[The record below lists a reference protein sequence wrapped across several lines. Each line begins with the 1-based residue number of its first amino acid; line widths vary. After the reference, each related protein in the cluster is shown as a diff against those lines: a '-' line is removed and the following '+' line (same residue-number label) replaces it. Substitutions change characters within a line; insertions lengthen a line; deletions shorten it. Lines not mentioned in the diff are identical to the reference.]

1 MIFFNQQV
9 LWKTKSKITSLN
21 SVAGLITMLMYRFS
35 CFCLIFLRFLQLFF
49 FFIFDLLHVPFI
61 GCIFFYLAATPTLH
75 WSRKHLLAKLCGT
88 IKSLIEWM
96 KIHYNCIFTFYLLRR
111 GKEKKVVWRR
121 TAHAIFFFS
130 IPFIGGAEH
139 GLFLHI
145 KTLCSNLQE
154 RQRLLYKRPEPQA

>member
-35 CFCLIFLRFLQLFF
+35 CFCLNLLRFFQLFF

-61 GCIFFYLAATPTLH
+61 ECIFIYLAATPTLH

-96 KIHYNCIFTFYLLRR
+96 KIHYNCIFAFYLLRR
-111 GKEKKVVWRR
+111 GKEKKSSLAPHGTCNILFFDTFHWRCR
-121 TAHAIFFFS
+121 TWLIF
-130 IPFIGGAEH
+130 AY
-139 GLFLHI
+139 
-145 KTLCSNLQE
+145 KNTLL
-154 RQRLLYKRPEPQA
+154 